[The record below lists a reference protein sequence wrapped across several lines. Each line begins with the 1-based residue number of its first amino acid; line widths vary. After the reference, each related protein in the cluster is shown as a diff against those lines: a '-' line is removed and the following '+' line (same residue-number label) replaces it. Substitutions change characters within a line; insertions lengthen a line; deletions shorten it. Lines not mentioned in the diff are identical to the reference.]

1 MINHISH
8 ILVAEFD
15 IDKGS
20 QLAHQYPE
28 KTEIEEHKLAELMLP
43 DGAHLREE
51 DWTFFIL
58 NQHIV
63 EETTLNHSEQQDTF
77 ISEGF
82 LKFQPV
88 ISANCYIFKD
98 GFWNKIVEYDEI
110 YVQLFQNKIVLFN
123 KTLKCIGEITPE
135 IIYDSEEDIN
145 AFSVK
150 IATKTNLYGLRFLN
164 ENDYRIALNTI
175 RSLLFQRTSLKPD
188 DVEITKEPLPT
199 ISNVNDILYVLN
211 LVRTKQIP
219 GVRRGARVKAI
230 AITSHHQWLHV
241 FKPLLIMALDQYFE
255 KPEVEILEKLYKSM
269 NSLDISLM
277 PLLSYNE
284 KIILRASDDP
294 MLFNERFLEMEAFAK
309 AMKKYNSK
317 SNNGHMKKID
327 RHFFET
333 NVLYDIGAKNPI
345 KVPIKIPMTMFN
357 GEIGDLSVIQLISTF
372 GNSSSPTKHHPQL
385 DNNVPTNP
393 IIILIN
399 ALLTQKRVLFLGHLK
414 PSGEVANF
422 VLAACALGS
431 CGILRGYT
439 ERCFP
444 YTNLAGLDDLLK
456 VPGYIAGVTN
466 PAFEEHPQWWDVL
479 FNINTGK
486 VTISPNIDKAHPV
499 ENRLNLANDKET
511 LTSSFDKEFMI
522 DIMNLIQQKYGE
534 HYIRE
539 RFRLYLLRFIEV
551 ASEYEKMNYGKTKI
565 GYSNDNIQDK
575 YNLGVGAYFSNEAS
589 KRREISYNINRI
601 EGWKQTKSYELYVK
615 DFHNKLLR
623 QTIRT
628 VDVRRQAIV
637 LRYEPSIQIERLNTI
652 LKALAENITTDEQVT
667 ELLIHF
673 LHNQGGLF
681 PIASSVLHTSE
692 SIRINCTK
700 ILVRLDYSPIGSRIL
715 SHLNP
720 FIKLA
725 YEKSA
730 QKFEKRWGKN
740 WFIISNDSP
749 YPKGIFQM
757 AQNAGENP
765 MATPG
770 TMNNN
775 GVIVNPS
782 RNSSNN
788 SLFSPPDRRKSFST
802 ITEESVDTSKQQYYT
817 SPLLGQRKSSNP
829 LAVKMIIDSYS
840 LPVPPRQVDDNVK
853 VKISSKGPEEIAKL
867 VKSPLSAPNS
877 LKRDNK
883 SPIINTLGYSINRS
897 KSDGKNNYTFS
908 KKPSVNSD
916 RAKKISINRN
926 RPSVSSSVSTD
937 DYSEHRRSRSYDR
950 SDLISSTSESSM
962 DSDYMSRN
970 EDEEDED
977 PNKSMNQSNDIPYCD
992 VLEDDLINLYNTSK
1006 EFSDD
1011 SRADMSAEL
1020 NRLKI
1025 TNSFN
1030 INRRNSDDSME
1041 HKSNNSSYLSD
1052 QPEHEDNQHF
1062 SPNHPK
1068 NYLQENSM
1076 VTDSNNNTMLNISF
1090 VKRGD
1095 DSFISND
1102 NRAYQRE
1109 NKLNN
1114 INVSFINRPDDSFA
1128 SNGKENKVTPIKE
1141 SNKNILSPND
1151 SLLKSPTSG
1160 NSDGN
1165 SNGNISFLGNGNI
1178 NVSFIGNNSPNP
1190 PRKNITN
1197 NGLVFTKRSDSFKH
1211 PYDEKEINRIIAQ
1224 RTSTRNDDSSN
1235 KNSVNNINN
1244 SSNNNSNSNS
1254 NININMSNSNISISN
1269 SNINK
1274 SINNDNSNS
1283 INSNSINSNS
1293 INNNSI
1299 NNNSINNNNVID
1311 NDINRNLDDYG
1322 QDEKKGK
1329 EEEVEKVGER
1339 GGEVEAEV
1347 NEIGEI
1353 EGEGEEE
1360 IEGYSHYYENDRM
1373 NGNRTVDHT
1382 YLDGTYSSIISQ
1394 TDTDVSITKGKEE
1407 ESEVQ
1412 KKGVYNFGQYG
1423 NYQGTD
1429 VQNPNAAFMNSQL
1442 IPDYESKGEDEQLVI
1457 PKINIAPTTSTNP
1470 VIQRILQKQQQSLNR
1485 FNGQ

>member
-1 MINHISH
+1 MSNHINH

-63 EETTLNHSEQQDTF
+63 EETTLNYSEQQEAF

-88 ISANCYIFKD
+88 IAANCYIYKD
-98 GFWNKIVEYDEI
+98 GSWNKIVEYDEI
-110 YVQLFQNKIVLFN
+110 YIQLFQNKIVLFN

-135 IIYDSEEDIN
+135 IMYDSEEDIN

-150 IATKTNLYGLRFLN
+150 IATKTNIYGFRFLS

-175 RSLLFQRTSLKPD
+175 RSLLYQRTSVKPD
-188 DVEITKEPLPT
+188 EVEIPKEPLPV

-230 AITSHHQWLHV
+230 AITSHHKWLHV

-345 KVPIKIPMTMFN
+345 KVPIKVPMTMFN

-499 ENRLNLANDKET
+499 ENRLNLGNNDKES

-565 GYSNDNIQDK
+565 GYSTDNIKDK
-575 YNLGVGAYFSNEAS
+575 YNLGVGAYFSNEVS

-615 DFHNKLLR
+615 DFHNNLIR

-637 LRYEPSIQIERLNTI
+637 LRYEPSIQVERLNAI
-652 LKALAENITTDEQVT
+652 LKALAENITTDEQVS

-749 YPKGIFQM
+749 YPKGILQM
-757 AQNAGENP
+757 AQNGGENP

-770 TMNNN
+770 TMNNS
-775 GVIVNPS
+775 VIVNPS

-802 ITEESVDTSKQQYYT
+802 ITEESADTSKQLYT

-829 LAVKMIIDSYS
+829 LAVKMIIDGYS

-877 LKRDNK
+877 INSKRDVK
-883 SPIINTLGYSINRS
+883 SPIINTPSYSINRS
-897 KSDGKNNYTFS
+897 KSDGKSNYTFS

-916 RAKKISINRN
+916 RAKKISINKN
-926 RPSVSSSVSTD
+926 RPSIASSVSTD
-937 DYSEHRRSRSYDR
+937 EFSEHQRSRSYER
-950 SDLISSTSESSM
+950 SDIISSTSESSM
-962 DSDYMSRN
+962 DSDYMSKN
-970 EDEEDED
+970 DEEEYDD
-977 PNKSMNQSNDIPYCD
+977 LNKSMNQDQGNDVPYCD

-1030 INRRNSDDSME
+1030 ISRRNSDNSVE

-1052 QPEHEDNQHF
+1052 QQDLENNQLF
-1062 SPNHPK
+1062 SPGHSR
-1068 NYLQENSM
+1068 NYLQDNSM
-1076 VTDSNNNTMLNISF
+1076 VTDSNNNTMMNISF

-1095 DSFISND
+1095 ESFASNG
-1102 NRAYQRE
+1102 NRTPQRE

-1114 INVSFINRPDDSFA
+1114 INVSFIKRPDDSFV
-1128 SNGKENKVTPIKE
+1128 SNGKENKITPTKE
-1141 SNKNILSPND
+1141 NNNKNILSP
-1151 SLLKSPTSG
+1151 SESFLKSPNSG

-1165 SNGNISFLGNGNI
+1165 SNGNISFLGNNV
-1178 NVSFIGNNSPNP
+1178 NVSFIGNNTNA
-1190 PRKNITN
+1190 PRKNTNN
-1197 NGLVFTKRSDSFKH
+1197 NGLVFSQRIDSFKH
-1211 PYDEKEINRIIAQ
+1211 PIPDEKEINRILAQ
-1224 RTSTRNDDSSN
+1224 RNNKNDDNSN
-1235 KNSVNNINN
+1235 KNSANNINIS
-1244 SSNNNSNSNS
+1244 SSNNNSNSN
-1254 NININMSNSNISISN
+1254 INISNSNISN
-1269 SNINK
+1269 
-1274 SINNDNSNS
+1274 SINNSIINNDLSN
-1283 INSNSINSNS
+1283 
-1293 INNNSI
+1293 NNNSI
-1299 NNNSINNNNVID
+1299 NNNDGIGI
-1311 NDINRNLDDYG
+1311 DINRNLDDND
-1322 QDEKKGK
+1322 QDKK
-1329 EEEVEKVGER
+1329 EEREEEIEEIENVEEVEVEAREVVR
-1339 GGEVEAEV
+1339 GGREA
-1347 NEIGEI
+1347 

-1382 YLDGTYSSIISQ
+1382 YLDGTYSSVISQ
-1394 TDTDVSITKGKEE
+1394 TDTDISVPKDKEE
-1407 ESEVQ
+1407 EEVEELKDQ

-1423 NYQGTD
+1423 NFQGTD
-1429 VQNPNAAFMNSQL
+1429 VQSPNAALANHQL
-1442 IPDYESKGEDEQLVI
+1442 IPDYESKVEDEQLVI

-1470 VIQRILQKQQQSLNR
+1470 VIQKILQKQQQSLNR